1 MLGCFPESVEG
12 KEIINILSNRKEYD
26 KKGEINHSYTEK
38 FESCNSFVIIPVIL
52 CQTPSKREQVSK

>member
-1 MLGCFPESVEG
+1 MLGYCPGSVDG
-12 KEIINILSNRKEYD
+12 KEIINILSNRKEYN
-26 KKGEINHSYTEK
+26 KKREINHTYTEK